1 MNALA
6 NRISGTPRRS
16 LAALLVGGA
25 VLLGPAPARAT
36 GAEYTKNGRTVV
48 YIGEG
53 ERNGG
58 WAGFNN
64 DAGRTVTYIGASGSG
79 AGMLHV
85 MNAGGQPVVRLDV
98 DPETNGGAITA
109 LGGKLEIQN
118 AKGDEV
124 VMLDVGPRTGGG
136 IIRVRNAAGKT
147 VLMLGTSGQGDGYVE
162 VDGVGVHDYAEVFEL
177 ATRDGVIPGTVMS
190 VTSAGGAIQPSGG
203 AYDERVVG
211 VVSGAGSYQPGMR
224 IGSRS
229 DGSSDLP
236 IATGGQVFVRV
247 SGEGGPIQPGDLLV
261 ASSAS
266 GVAMRAR
273 DRERAFGAVVG
284 KALDAFDGSDDEGLI
299 RMLAMSR

>member
-1 MNALA
+1 MTGLA
-6 NRISGTPRRS
+6 NRISRTSRRC
-16 LAALLVGGA
+16 LPALLAGGA
-25 VLLGPAPARAT
+25 LFLGPAVALAN
-36 GAEYTKNGRTVV
+36 GAQYTKNGRRVV

-53 ERNGG
+53 VKNGG

-64 DAGRTVTYIGASGSG
+64 DAGRTVTYVGASGSG

-85 MNAGGQPVVRLDV
+85 MNTGGQPVIRLDV

-124 VMLDVGPRTGGG
+124 VMLDVGPRTNGG
-136 IIRVRNAAGKT
+136 IIRVRNGAGKT
-147 VLMLGTSGQGDGYVE
+147 VLLLGTSGRGDGYVE

-177 ATRDGVIPGTVMS
+177 ATREGVIPGTVMS
-190 VTSAGGAIQPSGG
+190 VTSAGGAIAPSDGP
-203 AYDERVVG
+203 YDERVVG
-211 VVSGAGSYQPGMR
+211 VVSGAGPYQPGMR
-224 IGSRS
+224 IGSRG
-229 DGSSDLP
+229 DGSTDLP

-247 SGEGGPIQPGDLLV
+247 SGEAGPILPGDLLV

-266 GVAMRAR
+266 GVAMRAQ

-284 KALDAFDGSDDEGLI
+284 KALDVFDGAQAEGLI
-299 RMLAMSR
+299 RMLVMSR